1 MEQVRRLNRHYNLKE
16 SFAADLLQV
25 QPRVISDTR

>member
-1 MEQVRRLNRHYNLKE
+1 MERMRRVHRDYNLKE

-25 QPRVISDTR
+25 QPRVISDTL